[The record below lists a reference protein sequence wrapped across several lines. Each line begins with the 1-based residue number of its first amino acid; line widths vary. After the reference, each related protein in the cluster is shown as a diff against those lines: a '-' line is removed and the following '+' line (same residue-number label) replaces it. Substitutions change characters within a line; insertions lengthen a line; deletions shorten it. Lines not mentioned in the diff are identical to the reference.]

1 MSDTFYS
8 LTERETMRR
17 QFRISVVMIV
27 AMSICAFILGFATPI
42 THPKKATAVDDGRGF
57 VGQLVSMDDD

>member
-8 LTERETMRR
+8 LADRETLRR
-17 QFRISVVMIV
+17 QFRISIVMIV

-42 THPKKATAVDDGRGF
+42 THSQKAMVVDDGQALMGR
-57 VGQLVSMDDD
+57 LVSISDD

>member
-8 LTERETMRR
+8 LADRETLRR
-17 QFRISVVMIV
+17 QFRISIVMIV

-42 THPKKATAVDDGRGF
+42 TRAQKATVVDNGQAFIGR
-57 VGQLVSMDDD
+57 LVSMGDD